1 MGRVAAEGASA
12 AGKYIRYH
20 MAQTLTR
27 KSSHGGVVKQ
37 FSIFAEN
44 KVGRLNDLLSLLAGK
59 DVHVLAVCLVDT
71 TDSTIMRV
79 VVDYPEVAAPLMK
92 QHGFAHNLVDVMA
105 VEIATEAQLKLVT
118 CALVQAEINIHYIYP
133 FLMRPHGRTGLVMSL
148 EDHDL
153 ATEVLK
159 RNQVQ
164 VLSQADLAR

>member
-1 MGRVAAEGASA
+1 
-12 AGKYIRYH
+12 

-44 KVGRLNDLLSLLAGK
+44 KVGRLNDLLSVLAGK

-79 VVDYPEVAAPLMK
+79 VVDYPEVAVPLLK

-133 FLMRPHGRTGLVMSL
+133 FLMRPNGRTGLVMSL

-153 ATEVLK
+153 ATDVLN
-159 RNQVQ
+159 RNQIK
-164 VLSQADLAR
+164 VLTQADLAR

>member
-1 MGRVAAEGASA
+1 MGRVAAEGLSA
-12 AGKYIRYH
+12 AGKPIRYH

-44 KVGRLNDLLSLLAGK
+44 KVGRLNDLLSVLAGK

-105 VEIATEAQLKLVT
+105 VEIATE
-118 CALVQAEINIHYIYP
+118 
-133 FLMRPHGRTGLVMSL
+133 
-148 EDHDL
+148 
-153 ATEVLK
+153 
-159 RNQVQ
+159 
-164 VLSQADLAR
+164 